1 MINMKIYLIGF
12 MGSGK
17 SYLGKRLSTE
27 LGFQFLDLD
36 EVIEAAEKQ
45 TIATIFEEKGEDYF
59 RNIESE
65 SLKNTKEIEN
75 VIISTGG
82 GTPCFFD
89 NMDWMNENG
98 KTFFLNPSVDILFQR
113 LESETTKRPILAN
126 QSDETL
132 RLFISQKLE
141 NRLKYYEKAHLII
154 NIATFEQN
162 VIQEI
167 KDKL

>member
-1 MINMKIYLIGF
+1 MKIYLIGF

-17 SYLGKRLSTE
+17 SYIGKRLSAE

-36 EVIEAAEKQ
+36 EVIETAEKQ
-45 TIATIFEEKGEDYF
+45 TIANVFKTKGEDYF
-59 RNIESE
+59 RNLESE
-65 SLKNTKEIEN
+65 HLKNTKELKNI
-75 VIISTGG
+75 IISTGG
-82 GTPCFFD
+82 GTPCFFG

-98 KTFFLNPSVDILFQR
+98 KTTFLNPTVDILFQR
-113 LESETTKRPILAN
+113 LESEITKRPILAN

-162 VIQEI
+162 IIQEI

>member
-1 MINMKIYLIGF
+1 MKIYLIGF

-17 SYLGKRLSTE
+17 SYIGKRLSAE

-36 EVIEAAEKQ
+36 EVIETAEKQ
-45 TIATIFEEKGEDYF
+45 TIANIFKTRGEDYF
-59 RNIESE
+59 RNLESE
-65 SLKNTKEIEN
+65 HLKNTKELKNI
-75 VIISTGG
+75 IISTGG
-82 GTPCFFD
+82 GTPCFFG

-98 KTFFLNPSVDILFQR
+98 KTTFLNPTVDILFQR
-113 LESETTKRPILAN
+113 LESEITKRPILAN

-162 VIQEI
+162 IIQEI